1 MKRLFSFLIFI
12 LLSMMVM
19 SVYATTIPN
28 AVMQMAKTYFA
39 DAQKTDRLKIPTQKN
54 EIETVY
60 QSDDTIQNKV
70 FALQQ
75 PNNGFVVITDINN
88 DVQIIGYSQHQSL
101 QKDNLPDSFKSL
113 MKYLER
119 QAHSENKSVTE
130 VFAATP
136 VVSPMLDQANIH
148 LNQFSHEEFGGCPS
162 GCVATA
168 LVQIMAYYKYP
179 QSGYGS
185 HCYNTKYYGEH
196 CADFQNTIYNWNN
209 PSTDDFIK
217 LSKHVGVATEMDYCG
232 DDSGYQTGSVPG
244 IRDYI
249 DKFCLYFKYH
259 SVQQYT
265 PLVEYL
271 YLELN
276 EGRPVYITLP
286 GSPGHAL
293 VADGYDSN
301 GFVHL
306 NFGWGGMSDGYYQ
319 LNIGGFLEY
328 SGLYSNMLDVAFLSD
343 KSIPVNASDSLSLI
357 ALNQVIYTKW
367 DTQKPVAQWSGVKL
381 AGGRVVELD
390 LTGGRHLEGEIPE
403 AIGNLTQLHKL
414 EMAGNITG
422 DFPASIYNLT
432 QLRTLV
438 VSSYQNQL
446 NTPLSPKIGQ
456 LTQLKELEITR
467 CWSGQIPDEI
477 GNLTKLQTIKL
488 WANTLSGN
496 IPSSITNLQQL
507 YTLYLPENGLSG
519 TITDE
524 ISQLPNLT
532 SINLS
537 KNSFSGSI
545 PENLGSLKKLQSLDL
560 AANQLEGNLPESFS
574 NLTKLTEL
582 DVSENQLS
590 GAVTPIF
597 DSMNDLRSLALNN
610 NQFTQ
615 IPDNI
620 GNLSSLKT
628 IYLHHNLLENLSE
641 TIGQLTELSALDLS
655 YNDLTDLPISIARL
669 GKLRELVLKHNK
681 ITQFPMALINLSGLE
696 RLDLS
701 YNELTSVPEVLRLIT
716 PAFLYL
722 QHNDMSGTIPEE
734 ILKRKYSHFMIEGN
748 RFIYKDIPRSD
759 SILNP
764 VGDQQTV
771 AVTADKI
778 GVIPNDTMHINAKKI
793 IQNTS
798 PGDIYSW
805 YAFDATDAEKRGKLL
820 MTDSVLTII
829 GTPETYK
836 KRFYCVIT
844 NEDMPT
850 YLYNGYA
857 QFNSLNSL
865 STDTFSLRQWTEQ
878 EYLNEKYQT
887 HVHQSE
893 SLKQTDISDRFVH
906 LVSPWKVRGSKLWQA
921 SSDNQNWHDLSMGM
935 SQTDLKNNLVSMDE
949 NELVLFPKT
958 AAWYRSALLET
969 QCVPRYSDTIKVVPF
984 GEIICDTIV
993 DVSTTDQAIAL
1004 DSIEVIIPAGLVDGN
1019 VRMSIIQSDK
1029 FTIMPDSVLEHGP
1042 IYEVHLDCGSNFDKP
1057 LIVKFKLSDF
1067 DPMKIENYRP
1077 AYFDELLQEWVFYDN
1092 SSINFED
1099 STMTFITDHLTKL
1112 SRFNLVHPGYTHIF
1126 TNEKVNVI
1134 YNNQAAYMNVIDIL
1148 YHPKAA
1154 KDPNPWYDTN
1164 IDPDNNGAPY
1174 LVQDVAHY
1182 MKEIIDSFTAKG
1194 LKHPSLRFNVY
1205 LKNLGGAAGQT
1216 DAGTYLA
1223 GRGYIYLDPD
1233 FSTSMKEDIKGKREY
1248 MKSVLAHE
1256 YMHFTQDYYMT
1267 VMLSNYFWMEATAP
1281 LADRI
1286 VWPTEAQL
1294 ALAEPEQLLSE
1305 ALKTT
1310 SSESSIF
1317 DVLSRPW
1324 YNSWNVP
1331 IVSKLV
1337 SGSKSAEMNLAS
1349 LFLHYM
1355 RTYRPGSKLD
1365 PVELLKQ
1372 TPYTKTWVGYL
1383 DSFIKQ
1389 NLSDGKTD
1397 VNIGTE
1403 YDNYVRFLY
1412 GGSSDKFN
1420 VFYKQNDEN
1429 ADHLQ
1434 YLKANYKSFI
1444 NKHIRLK
1451 PNQTKTTEEV
1461 KFSLGNLS
1469 SQMVQIFNM
1478 NSYKK
1483 MLVQYYRK
1491 SKPENVSVYVGKYNL
1506 ANKILEWTD
1515 VSKKD
1520 TITFVTGFYNPS
1532 SPEDNEYMSYILFVN
1547 KSSGDILN
1555 TSFADEME
1563 CMPLPD
1569 LQYFDGLLFAR
1580 KGTTTPLAIH
1590 SIEESVDF
1598 KTLFGSGASDMSP
1611 SVYRVFA
1618 SSFNS
1623 TMSLNQTIT
1632 DSTIVAH
1639 AQSEIIN
1646 QYFVYNFI
1654 KGTLT
1659 ITHSMR
1665 LHNAGIDFEEDFS
1678 GSFTNVWFKSNG
1690 MNKWTANRY
1699 SSNTDNSAETQ
1710 SSIKNMYYK
1719 FKSIRPY
1726 IDSDGTPKT
1735 DEIVRTYTKT
1745 QYPYGDIAL
1754 YWAFY

>member
-1 MKRLFSFLIFI
+1 MKRLSSFLMFI
-12 LLSMMVM
+12 LLPMMAVNIA
-19 SVYATTIPN
+19 ATTVPN
-28 AVMQMAKTYFA
+28 AVMQTAKAYFA
-39 DAQKTDRLKIPTQKN
+39 DIQNSERLKVPAQIEL
-54 EIETVY
+54 EIIY
-60 QSDDTIQNKV
+60 QSDDIADTKV
-70 FALQQ
+70 YALQQ
-75 PNNGFVVITDINN
+75 TNNGFIVITDIHN
-88 DVQIIGYSQHQSL
+88 DVQIVGYSQHQSL
-101 QKDNLPDSFKSL
+101 QKDNLPEAFLSFIQ
-113 MKYLER
+113 YLEK
-119 QAHSENKSVTE
+119 QTQFEKKSVTE
-130 VFAATP
+130 VLAATP
-136 VVSPMLDQANIH
+136 VVSPMLNEANIH

-185 HCYNTKYYGEH
+185 HCYTTKYYGEH
-196 CADFQNTIYNWNN
+196 CADFQNTTYNWDN
-209 PSTDDFIK
+209 PSEADYIK

-232 DDSGYQTGSVPG
+232 DSEYGSGSVPK
-244 IRDYI
+244 IRNYI
-249 DKFCLYFKYH
+249 DQFCHYFKYH
-259 SVQQYT
+259 CVKQYS

-276 EGRPVYITLP
+276 EGRPAYIELP

-319 LNIGGFLEY
+319 LNIGSVLEN
-328 SGLYSNMLDVAFLSD
+328 SNLYSNMLDVAFLSD
-343 KSIPVNASDSLSLI
+343 KPIPVNANDSLSLI
-357 ALNQVIYTKW
+357 AINQVIYNKW
-367 DTQKPVAQWSGVKL
+367 DTQKPVAQWLGVKL
-381 AGGRVVELD
+381 AGGRVVELSLVD
-390 LTGGRHLEGEIPE
+390 SRHLEGEIPE
-403 AIGNLTQLHKL
+403 EIGNLSQLHEL
-414 EMAGNITG
+414 EIAGNITG

-438 VSSYQNQL
+438 VSSYTNQL

-477 GNLTKLQTIKL
+477 GSLTKLRTIKL
-488 WANTLSGN
+488 WANALSGN

-507 YTLYLPENGLSG
+507 YTLSIPENGLSG
-519 TITDE
+519 TIPDE
-524 ISQLPNLT
+524 ISQLQNLT

-537 KNSFSGSI
+537 KNSFNGDI
-545 PENLGSLKKLQSLDL
+545 PSNLGNLVKLYVLNL
-560 AANQLEGNLPESFS
+560 AANQLGGNLPESFS
-574 NLTKLTEL
+574 NLTKLTDL

-590 GAVTPIF
+590 GAVTAIF
-597 DSMNDLRSLALNN
+597 DSLNDLRSLALNN
-610 NQFTQ
+610 NQFTH

-628 IYLHHNLLENLSE
+628 INLDHNLLESLPE
-641 TIGQLTELSALDLS
+641 TIGQLTELKMLDLS
-655 YNDLTDLPISIARL
+655 HNHLTDLPISIARL
-669 GKLRELVLKHNK
+669 GNLNELVLKHNK

-701 YNELTSVPEVLRLIT
+701 FNKLTSMPEVLRLIA

-722 QHNDMSGTIPEE
+722 QNNEMSGAIPEE
-734 ILKRKYSHFMIEGN
+734 ILKRKYSHFKMERN

-764 VGDQQTV
+764 VGDQQSV

-778 GVIPNDTMHINAKKI
+778 GVMPNDTMYINAKKI
-793 IQNTS
+793 IQDVS

-805 YAFDATDAEKRGKLL
+805 YAFDAADTEKRSKLL
-820 MTDSVLTII
+820 MTDSVLTVV
-829 GTPETYK
+829 GTPETFN

-865 STDTFSLRQWTEQ
+865 NTDTFSLKQWSEQ

-893 SLKQTDISDRFVH
+893 TLKQTDISDRFVH

-921 SSDNQNWHDLSMGM
+921 STDHQNWYDLSMGM
-935 SQTDLKNNLVSMDE
+935 TQADLKSNLISVDE

-969 QCVPRYSDTIKVVPF
+969 QCIPRYSDTIKVVPF
-984 GEIICDTIV
+984 GKIICDTIV

-1029 FTIMPDSVLEHGP
+1029 FTVMPDFVLEHGP

-1057 LIVKFKLSDF
+1057 LIVKFKLPDF

-1134 YNNQAAYMNVIDIL
+1134 YDNQASYMNSIEIL

-1154 KDPNPWYDTN
+1154 KDPNPWYN
-1164 IDPDNNGAPY
+1164 SNVDPDNNGTPY

-1182 MKEIIDSFTAKG
+1182 MKEIINSFTAKG

-1223 GRGYIYLDPD
+1223 GRGYVYLDPD

-1286 VWPTEAQL
+1286 VWTTEDQL
-1294 ALAEPEQLLSE
+1294 SIAEPEQLLSE
-1305 ALKTT
+1305 ALQTT

-1317 DVLSRPW
+1317 DVLARPW

-1372 TPYTKTWVGYL
+1372 TPYTKTWTGYL

-1389 NLSDGKTD
+1389 NLNDGNTN

-1412 GGSSDKFN
+1412 GGSTDKFN
-1420 VFYKQNDEN
+1420 VFYKKYDEH

-1444 NKHIRLK
+1444 NKHIRLE

-1461 KFSLGNLS
+1461 KFSMGNLS

-1478 NSYKK
+1478 NSYQK

-1506 ANKILEWTD
+1506 TNKMLEWTD

-1532 SPEDNEYMSYILFVN
+1532 SPEDNEYMSYLLFVN

-1563 CMPLPD
+1563 CTPLPD
-1569 LQYFDGLLFAR
+1569 LRYFDAILFAR
-1580 KGTTTPLAIH
+1580 KNSATSLAIH
-1590 SIEESVDF
+1590 SIEESAELQ
-1598 KTLFGSGASDMSP
+1598 TLFGSGFSDMSP
-1611 SVYRVFA
+1611 SIYRVFA
-1618 SSFNS
+1618 SDFNS
-1623 TMSLNQTIT
+1623 TMITNQQFT
-1632 DSTIVAH
+1632 DSTIVVH
-1639 AQSEIIN
+1639 AQSEIIT
-1646 QYFVYNFI
+1646 QHFVYNFI

-1659 ITHSMR
+1659 LTHSMR
-1665 LHNAGIDFEEDFS
+1665 LHNTGVDFEEDFS
-1678 GSFTNVWFKSNG
+1678 GSFTNVWLKSNG
-1690 MNKWTANRY
+1690 LNQWISNRY
-1699 SSNTDNSAETQ
+1699 SSSTNDSAETQ
-1710 SSIKNMYYK
+1710 SSIKSMQYK

-1726 IDSDGTPKT
+1726 IDLEGTPKT
-1735 DEIVRTYTKT
+1735 EETVRTYTGT
-1745 QYPYGDIAL
+1745 QYPYDDILL